1 MMYIL
6 NLILISL
13 YSFAYYKLT
22 EPPENW
28 VVNAILTVTWICN
41 TTAISGSIAGICI
54 CRSSMPELL
63 YRELRV
69 ALMCNYVLSYIMLS
83 VICNVFLYIHNHL
96 YTAGFSS
103 VAIILMI
110 SAILVFI
117 FTDIKTTRCPEEN
130 MRFINNVLQSW
141 EEGDFVKVAAYLSQC
156 SSSEIA
162 DITLQVS
169 KKYGSEEASLI
180 QELTR

>member
-1 MMYIL
+1 
-6 NLILISL
+6 
-13 YSFAYYKLT
+13 
-22 EPPENW
+22 
-28 VVNAILTVTWICN
+28 
-41 TTAISGSIAGICI
+41 
-54 CRSSMPELL
+54 
-63 YRELRV
+63 
-69 ALMCNYVLSYIMLS
+69 
-83 VICNVFLYIHNHL
+83 
-96 YTAGFSS
+96 
-103 VAIILMI
+103 MI